1 MGVER
6 PLQVSVMETKSDLI
20 EFLLEKVTR
29 FAMKVVEADLRG
41 FRAKCHQR
49 LLNGQDRRI
58 KVSLCWS
65 EKTRS
70 RVRAS

>member
-1 MGVER
+1 MGVKC

-29 FAMKVVEADLRG
+29 FAMKIVEADLCG
-41 FRAKCHQR
+41 FRTKCHQR
-49 LLNGQDRRI
+49 FLSGQDRRI